1 MIIREVNELDLDE
14 ILELYLHLHEKKI
27 PEKSEHLQTTWDNI
41 LNDEYVHM
49 HLWRMYSNSR
59 RLPKERICYCMFKLC
74 KADCSEALLL

>member
-41 LNDEYVHM
+41 LNDETHHFIVCEVNKKIVASCVCVIIPNLTRNIRPYAFVE
-49 HLWRMYSNSR
+49 NV
-59 RLPKERICYCMFKLC
+59 
-74 KADCSEALLL
+74 